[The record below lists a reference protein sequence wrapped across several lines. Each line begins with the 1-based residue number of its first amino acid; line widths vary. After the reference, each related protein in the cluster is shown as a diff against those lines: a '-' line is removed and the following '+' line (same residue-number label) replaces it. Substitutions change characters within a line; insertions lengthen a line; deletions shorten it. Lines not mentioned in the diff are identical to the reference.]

1 MKVTQFKNRN
11 FNLKAERSSEGL
23 AYDIAYSMELDF
35 APFGEMYSLGNSAL
49 AWNYYNAQTGLVYV
63 VSSLDEYIYDIG
75 KPLKLVG
82 RKPDEDDIEAMEQE
96 GII

>member
-1 MKVTQFKNRN
+1 MKITAFKNGN
-11 FNLKAERSSEGL
+11 FNLKASELGSDL

-35 APFGEMYSLGNSAL
+35 APFGEMYTLGSGAV

-63 VSSLDEYIYDIG
+63 VSSIDEYNYGLG
-75 KPLKLVG
+75 KSLKLVG
-82 RKPDEDDIEAMEQE
+82 RKPDEYDIEAMEQE